1 MAKWISETSFDTG
14 RTGKGTQRLKCKLCG
29 RAFVENKGTIFYGL
43 HHSPKAILEC
53 LAMLAE
59 RNSLAAI
66 HRIKGIKEET
76 VMDWL
81 RKAAHHIEEIETLL
95 ISSHH
100 LTRVQLDAMWTYVGH
115 TGEKATIQKNQIE
128 EHSGE
133 ALL

>member
-1 MAKWISETSFDTG
+1 
-14 RTGKGTQRLKCKLCG
+14 
-29 RAFVENKGTIFYGL
+29 
-43 HHSPKAILEC
+43 
-53 LAMLAE
+53 MLAE

-81 RKAAHHIEEIETLL
+81 RKAAHHVEEIEALL
-95 ISSHH
+95 IANHH

-115 TGEKATIQKNQIE
+115 KGEKATTLKNQIE